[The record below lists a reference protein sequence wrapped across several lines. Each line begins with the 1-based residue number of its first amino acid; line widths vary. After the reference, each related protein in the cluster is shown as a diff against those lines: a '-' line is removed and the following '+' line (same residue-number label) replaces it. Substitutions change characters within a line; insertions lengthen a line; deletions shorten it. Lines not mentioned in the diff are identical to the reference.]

1 MKIFIAGGAGFVGSN
16 TAEFLLSDK
25 ENKIIIFD
33 NFSSS
38 GSRKNLAPFE
48 NNNFLKIIE
57 GDIQNLDLL
66 IKSMKGCERVYH
78 YASNPD
84 IAKSMTQPDLDFYQ
98 GTLLTQNILEAM
110 RINNIKTII
119 YTSGSGIYGDQG
131 EMPIGEDFAPM
142 LPTSTYGASKLASE
156 SLISAYCF
164 MFNMNAYV
172 FRPANVVG
180 NRQTHGVAYD
190 FINKLK
196 ANPQKLEILGD
207 GSQSKSYIY
216 VKDLIDAIHY
226 VMECDQKIFNY
237 YNVAT
242 DDYID
247 VKRIAEIVIEEM
259 GLKNVS
265 LLFGPEKRGWKGDVP
280 IVRFSLDKIH
290 KLGWF
295 AKMSSEEAVRR
306 SVSEMLNC
314 TCGK

>member
-1 MKIFIAGGAGFVGSN
+1 MKIFIAGGAGFIGN
-16 TAEFLLSDK
+16 YTTEFLLSDK

-33 NFSSS
+33 NFSSP
-38 GSRKNLAPFE
+38 GSRKNLAHFK

-57 GDIQNLDLL
+57 GDIQNLELL
-66 IKSMKGCERVYH
+66 AKSMKGCERVYH

-110 RINNIKTII
+110 RINNIKIII

-142 LPTSTYGASKLASE
+142 LPVSTYGASKLASE
-156 SLISAYCF
+156 SLISAYCH

-180 NRQTHGVAYD
+180 KRQTHGVAYD
-190 FINKLK
+190 FIKKLR
-196 ANPQKLEILGD
+196 ANPHKLEILGD

-226 VMECDQKIFNY
+226 VMENDHDLFNY

-295 AKMSSEEAVRR
+295 AKMSSEEAVSR
-306 SVSEMLNC
+306 SVSEMLSC
-314 TCGK
+314 T

>member
-1 MKIFIAGGAGFVGSN
+1 MRILIAGGAGFVGSH

-25 ENKIIIFD
+25 GNKITIFD
-33 NFSSS
+33 NFSSPDT
-38 GSRKNLAPFE
+38 RKNLIHLK
-48 NNNFLKIIE
+48 NNNSLRIIK
-57 GDIQNLDLL
+57 GDIQNLKLL

-84 IAKSMTQPDLDFYQ
+84 IAKSMTRPDLDFYQ

-110 RINNIKTII
+110 RINNIKIII

-131 EMPIGEDFAPM
+131 EKPLEEDFGP
-142 LPTSTYGASKLASE
+142 LIPISTYGASKLASE
-156 SLISAYCF
+156 SLISAYCH
-164 MFNMNAYV
+164 MFNMKAYV

-180 NRQTHGVAYD
+180 KRQTHGVAYD
-190 FINKLK
+190 FIRKLK
-196 ANPQKLEILGD
+196 TNLHKLEILGD
-207 GSQSKSYIY
+207 GSQSKSYIH
-216 VKDLIDAIHY
+216 VGNLIDAIHF
-226 VMECDQKIFNY
+226 VMKNSHDLFNY

-265 LLFGPEKRGWKGDVP
+265 LLLGPKKRGWKGDVP
-280 IVRFSLDKIH
+280 IVRFNLVKIH

-295 AKMSSEEAVRR
+295 AKMNSEEAIRR
-306 SVSEMLNC
+306 SVSEMLSYI
-314 TCGK
+314 